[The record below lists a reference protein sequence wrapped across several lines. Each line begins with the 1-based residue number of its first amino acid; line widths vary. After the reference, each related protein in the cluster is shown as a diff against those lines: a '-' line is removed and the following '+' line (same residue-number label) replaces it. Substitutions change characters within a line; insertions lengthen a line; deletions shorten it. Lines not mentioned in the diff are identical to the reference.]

1 MKAWFQSLAPRER
14 TIVVAGGIVLLG
26 VLLYLAAVEPMMHA
40 LAARSRRVA
49 SLEREIAWMRQ
60 AAAEVASLRVA
71 GAHGGGNSDRPAY
84 LAVDDVLRGSGLP
97 QPDRLEPAGD
107 GGARLE
113 FKRVPFDPMMQV
125 LARLRAEQGL
135 QVTQASLDRVDPGI
149 VSVRLTLKRS
159 AS

>member
-14 TIVVAGGIVLLG
+14 ALVAGGGVVLVA
-26 VLLYLAAVEPMMHA
+26 VLLYLAAVEPMAKA
-40 LAARSRRVA
+40 LAERTRRVS
-49 SLEREIAWMRQ
+49 SLESELAWMRQ
-60 AAAEVASLRVA
+60 AAREVDTLRAA
-71 GAHGGGNSDRPAY
+71 GATGGGSDRPAY

-113 FKRVPFDPMMQV
+113 FKRVPFDPMVRV
-125 LARLRAEQGL
+125 LDRLRSEHGL
-135 QVTQASLDRVDPGI
+135 RVTRARFERLDDGV
-149 VSVRLTLKRS
+149 VSARLTLERP